1 MDCIYNTS
9 FSALLTNGPTKLKR
23 YISISRKGSQ
33 WTSTLAYRAHLKVTK
48 KMKSCEYQVWPLL
61 PNVLSINFERINHSF
76 IVSAKAIPRN
86 TN

>member
-1 MDCIYNTS
+1 MVCIYNTS
-9 FSALLTNGPTKLKR
+9 FSALLTNGANKLEC

-33 WTSTLAYRAHLKVTK
+33 RTSTLAYWACLKVMK
-48 KMKSCEYQVWPLL
+48 KMKSYEYQVWPLL